1 MQKKFALLCKKKSA
15 PVQTTARRNKK
26 LPRRA
31 PPKSKA
37 NGIFAKPL
45 RRGLCGE
52 VLAGKGRFGG
62 GREPSFKRHPSPSET
77 FSYLFHTPRVR
88 SISCLMSH
96 SF

>member
-1 MQKKFALLCKKKSA
+1 MQKKSA
-15 PVQTTARRNKK
+15 PVPTTARRNKK

-37 NGIFAKPL
+37 NGIFAKP
-45 RRGLCGE
+45 CGGGS
-52 VLAGKGRFGG
+52 AGKFSREEGSSEG
-62 GREPSFKRHPSPSET
+62 GRKPSFKRLPSPSET